1 MLKNI
6 FPKRSKVFFDTFNEI
21 VVVIAEAA
29 IELENLHKNMSQSK
43 EYAEKI
49 KDLEIKADR
58 KASSIYELLHKTFI
72 TPFDRD
78 DIDALISNLDSIIDN
93 IEETSARIYLYE
105 IKEATPEM
113 KDLARL
119 CYNATILIKTAVFSL
134 GNLKNSEHIL
144 QSCIEISK
152 LEGEADKISRT
163 ALANLFHNET
173 NVVLLIKLK
182 EIYDYLEKT
191 MDCCKDVANIVRN
204 ILLEYA

>member
-6 FPKRSKVFFDTFNEI
+6 IPKRGKVFFNTFNEI
-21 VVVIAEAA
+21 VVLISEAA
-29 IELENLHKNMSQSK
+29 IELKNMQNSMSQSK
-43 EYAEKI
+43 EYSEKI
-49 KDLEIKADR
+49 KDLEVKSDGHAR
-58 KASSIYELLHKTFI
+58 TIYELLHKTFI

-78 DIDALISNLDSIIDN
+78 DINALVSNLDDIIDN

-105 IKEATPEM
+105 IKESTPEM
-113 KDLARL
+113 KDLTLL
-119 CYNATILIKTAVFSL
+119 CYNATLLIKTAIFSL
-134 GNLKNSEHIL
+134 SNLKNSDQIL

-152 LEGEADKISRT
+152 LESEADKISRT

-191 MDCCKDVANIVRN
+191 MDCCKDVANIIRN